1 MGTTIS
7 QNCVLFGVYDT
18 SDIVHQLFAVALL
31 AIIFTCTYKFGVYV
45 GSRRTVDS
53 SRGLLGPPRV

>member
-18 SDIVHQLFAVALL
+18 SDIVHQSFAL
-31 AIIFTCTYKFGVYV
+31 AIVLVICVCIYKFGVYV
-45 GSRRTVDS
+45 GSRKIAHPG
-53 SRGLLGPPRV
+53 RGLLGPPGV